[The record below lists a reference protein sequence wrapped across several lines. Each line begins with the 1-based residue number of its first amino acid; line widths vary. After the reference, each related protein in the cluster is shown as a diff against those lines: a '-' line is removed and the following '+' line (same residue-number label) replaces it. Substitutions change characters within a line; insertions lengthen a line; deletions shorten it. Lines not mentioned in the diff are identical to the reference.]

1 MQKMGDLL
9 QSLLYKNFVSSI
21 KVKVYR
27 ILQLTNTQLIV
38 LIEKKKVI

>member
-1 MQKMGDLL
+1 MQKVRDLL
-9 QSLLYKNFVSSI
+9 QSLLYENFDSSI

-38 LIEKKKVI
+38 LIEKKKII

>member
-1 MQKMGDLL
+1 MQKTYC
-9 QSLLYKNFVSSI
+9 SFLYENFDNS
-21 KVKVYR
+21 VKVQIYR